1 MVENAPSRRVQVK
14 KLFTIGYEGCKPSDL
29 FAKLQDNDV
38 KLLIDVRDVPISRK
52 PGFSKT
58 SLSNG
63 LRDTGIGY
71 LHLKGLGDPKQGRL
85 AAREGRFADFRRV
98 FTTHMLTTAAQ
109 QALAEAVTAASK
121 SVACL
126 LCFEQDH
133 INCHRCI
140 VADSM
145 ARSGKFNLVHLSAAS
160 LASHK
165 VSRGQTSSD
174 DRTPA
179 HIG

>member
-1 MVENAPSRRVQVK
+1 MKR
-14 KLFTIGYEGCKPSDL
+14 LFTVGYEGSKPSDL
-29 FAKLQDNDV
+29 FTGLQSNGV
-38 KLLIDVRDVPISRK
+38 TLLIDVRDVPISRK

-58 SLSNG
+58 ALAQG
-63 LRDTGIGY
+63 LDEVGIRY
-71 LHLKGLGDPKQGRL
+71 LHLKGLGDPKPGRV
-85 AAREGRFADFRRV
+85 AAREGRFSDFRRI
-98 FTTHMLTTAAQ
+98 FTAHMMTTAAQ
-109 QALAEAVTAASK
+109 QGLAEAVEAASK

-133 INCHRCI
+133 TNCHRCI

-145 ARSGKFNLVHLSAAS
+145 VRSGKFHLVHLSATP
-160 LASHK
+160 LAGHK
-165 VSRGQTSSD
+165 VSRSRISSD

>member
-1 MVENAPSRRVQVK
+1 MK

-29 FAKLQDNDV
+29 FAKLQANGIG
-38 KLLIDVRDVPISRK
+38 LLIDVRDVPISRK

-58 SLSNG
+58 SLSQG
-63 LRDTGIGY
+63 LMDAGVGY
-71 LHLKGLGDPKQGRL
+71 LHLKSLGDPKPGRI
-85 AAREGRFADFRRV
+85 AARDGRFSDFRRI
-98 FTTHMLTTAAQ
+98 FTAHMMSTAAQ
-109 QALAEAVTAASK
+109 QALAEAVAAASK

-133 INCHRCI
+133 TNCHRCI

-145 ARSGKFNLVHLSAAS
+145 ARSGKFNLVHLIAAP

-165 VSRGQTSSD
+165 VSRGLISSD

>member
-1 MVENAPSRRVQVK
+1 MK

-29 FAKLQDNDV
+29 FAKLQANGV
-38 KLLIDVRDVPISRK
+38 GLLIDVRDVPISRK

-58 SLSNG
+58 SLSQG
-63 LRDTGIGY
+63 LMDAGVGY
-71 LHLKGLGDPKQGRL
+71 LHLKSLGDPKPGRI
-85 AAREGRFADFRRV
+85 AAREGRFSDFRRI
-98 FTTHMLTTAAQ
+98 FTAHMMTTAAQ
-109 QALAEAVTAASK
+109 QALAEAVAAASK

-133 INCHRCI
+133 TNCHRCI

-145 ARSGKFNLVHLSAAS
+145 ARSGKFNLVHLSAAP

-165 VSRGQTSSD
+165 VSRGRISSD

>member
-1 MVENAPSRRVQVK
+1 MK
-14 KLFTIGYEGCKPSDL
+14 KLFTIGYEGCKAPDL
-29 FAKLQDNDV
+29 FAKLQDNGV
-38 KLLIDVRDVPISRK
+38 GLLIDVRDVPISRK

-58 SLSNG
+58 SLCQG
-63 LRDTGIGY
+63 LDDAGIRY
-71 LHLKGLGDPKQGRL
+71 LHLKGLGDPKPGRV
-85 AAREGRFADFRRV
+85 AAREGRFADFQRI
-98 FTTHMLTTAAQ
+98 FTAHMLTTAAQ

-133 INCHRCI
+133 TNCHRCI

-145 ARSGKFNLVHLSAAS
+145 ARSGKFNLVHLSATP

-165 VSRGQTSSD
+165 VLRGRISSD

>member
-1 MVENAPSRRVQVK
+1 MK
-14 KLFTIGYEGCKPSDL
+14 KLFSIGYQGANPPNL
-29 FAKLQDNDV
+29 FATLRHEGI

-58 SLSNG
+58 SLAEG
-63 LRDTGIGY
+63 LASAGIGY
-71 LHLKGLGDPKQGRL
+71 LHLKGLGDPKPGRM
-85 AAREGRFADFRRV
+85 AAREGRYADFRRI
-98 FTTHMLTTAAQ
+98 FNAHMMTTVAQ
-109 QALAEAVTAASK
+109 QALAEAVIAASK
-121 SVACL
+121 SIACL

-133 INCHRCI
+133 TNCHRCI

-145 ARSGKFNLVHLSAAS
+145 ARSGKFNLVHLSVPP
-160 LASHK
+160 LASSK
-165 VSRGQTSSD
+165 VLRGQTSSD

>member
-1 MVENAPSRRVQVK
+1 MK

-29 FAKLQDNDV
+29 FAKLQANGV
-38 KLLIDVRDVPISRK
+38 GLLIDVRDVPISRK

-58 SLSNG
+58 SLSQG
-63 LRDTGIGY
+63 LMDAGVGY
-71 LHLKGLGDPKQGRL
+71 LHLKSLGDPKPGRI
-85 AAREGRFADFRRV
+85 AAREGRFSDFRRI
-98 FTTHMLTTAAQ
+98 FTAHMMTTAAQ
-109 QALAEAVTAASK
+109 QALAEAVAAASK

-133 INCHRCI
+133 TNCHRCI

-145 ARSGKFNLVHLSAAS
+145 ARSGKFNLVHLSAAP

-165 VSRGQTSSD
+165 VSRGRIFSD